1 MYLSCPIL
9 YTNNNI
15 ANSMFLL
22 YIVYWSL
29 CILCVGSVRVKVFNY
44 VNYNGS
50 ISVTMT
56 SLYENEVVVFSS
68 IDFMQSSSYEKLFIR
83 SDNGMYSILHIS
95 YVIVGCTHIKNTLI
109 VEHVYN
115 SNSTLCNQSRLK
127 Y

>member
-1 MYLSCPIL
+1 MKLPSPLL
-9 YTNNNI
+9 YNSNNNV
-15 ANSMFLL
+15 NSMFLL

-68 IDFMQSSSYEKLFIR
+68 IDFMQSSYEKLFIR

-115 SNSTLCNQSRLK
+115 INSTLCNQSRLK